1 MKKEKNLNLIKP
13 EEYPQHI
20 FPVIKCERQEEKN
33 TLVLETTARI
43 KHRGKWYLWKF
54 VRNAFVP
61 NDISNFTPAISS
73 FNRDI
78 YLAQLKKQVDIKLKN
93 SKGEYY
99 YKLDII
105 QVDELTRLSQPEVK
119 FNELEYRYHKL
130 LNIKP

>member
-20 FPVIKCERQEEKN
+20 FPIIKCQRNDN
-33 TLVLETTARI
+33 TLTLETTARI
-43 KHRGKWYLWKF
+43 KYRGKWYLWKF
-54 VRNAFVP
+54 IRNSFVP
-61 NDISNFTPAISS
+61 EGVNDFTPAISS

-78 YLAQLKKQVDIKLKN
+78 LLAQLQKKVDINLKN

-105 QVDELTRLSQPEVK
+105 QVDELTRLSQPQLK
-119 FNELEYRYHKL
+119 QNELEYRYHNLINK
-130 LNIKP
+130 